1 MSCSPA
7 CPSTRRPGCAPR
19 SRTRAHGE
27 AGWSTLERVWV
38 RPTAELN
45 GIWGGYTGAGGKT
58 IVPTDAHAKISFRLV
73 ADQEPAE
80 VSAAVRTWLADG
92 LPPGVTGAVTFEGD
106 GVRPCATPQDSPV
119 LAAVLRSM
127 ERSFGTEILFT
138 REGGSGP
145 EADLADELGAPVVFL
160 GVGLPDDR
168 IHAPNEKADVTCLL
182 RGAEAVAYLWD
193 DLALAHEA
201 TRP

>member
-1 MSCSPA
+1 MRCSPA
-7 CPSTRRPGCAPR
+7 WPFDEEAWLRTAQSHAPD
-19 SRTRAHGE
+19 GE

-38 RPTAELN
+38 RPTASN
-45 GIWGGYTGAGGKT
+45 GSGAYTGAGGKT
-58 IVPTDAHAKISFRLV
+58 IVPTDAHAKIELSGSSPTRNRRRCRQPY
-73 ADQEPAE
+73 ARGSPTASRPA
-80 VSAAVRTWLADG
+80 S
-92 LPPGVTGAVTFEGD
+92 TGAVTFEGD